1 MMSACDFLLDENS
14 LDIERWERTIRSA
27 RTAEGR

>member
-1 MMSACDFLLDENS
+1 MSACDFLLDENS

-27 RTAEGR
+27 RAAEER